1 MVIDC
6 KRNAGSKKNLSLA
19 RFWLNSEIGIHQ
31 MFSNALSESANT
43 FTCSRII
50 HSQSRENCSRMIFC
64 IMEGFFNQDHLEYWC
79 ICRQT
84 ETLGRLN
91 KLDKLQICI
100 YDFVCVLSKQHIG
113 LIAGLITQ
121 FMIITH
127 WSKGLAVKVVDIFW
141 VPKLLTSNFHGRI
154 LCYTHRFILKL
165 FLCE

>member
-64 IMEGFFNQDHLEYWC
+64 IMEGLFNQDHLEYWC

-91 KLDKLQICI
+91 KLDRLQICD
-100 YDFVCVLSKQHIG
+100 YDFVCVISKQHIG
-113 LIAGLITQ
+113 LIPGLITQ

-127 WSKGLAVKVVDIFW
+127 WSKGLAVTVVDIFW
-141 VPKLLTSNFHGRI
+141 VPKLSTFNFHGRI
-154 LCYTHRFILKL
+154 LCYIHRFILRL

>member
-1 MVIDC
+1 MQDWRKIQVWLGFDWIQKLVFIKC
-6 KRNAGSKKNLSLA
+6 SQMHWAKVQILLHAVGS
-19 RFWLNSEIGIHQ
+19 FTLNQ
-31 MFSNALSESANT
+31 
-43 FTCSRII
+43 RKD
-50 HSQSRENCSRMIFC
+50 CSRMIFC

-100 YDFVCVLSKQHIG
+100 YDFVCVISKQHIG

-141 VPKLLTSNFHGRI
+141 VPKLLTFNFHGRI
-154 LCYTHRFILKL
+154 LF
-165 FLCE
+165 

>member
-1 MVIDC
+1 MWWNFFKLEKSYFLCGQGFLKLKMVIDC

-91 KLDKLQICI
+91 KLDKLQIWI
-100 YDFVCVLSKQHIG
+100 SDFVCAISKQHMYWFD
-113 LIAGLITQ
+113 AGL
-121 FMIITH
+121 
-127 WSKGLAVKVVDIFW
+127 
-141 VPKLLTSNFHGRI
+141 
-154 LCYTHRFILKL
+154 
-165 FLCE
+165 